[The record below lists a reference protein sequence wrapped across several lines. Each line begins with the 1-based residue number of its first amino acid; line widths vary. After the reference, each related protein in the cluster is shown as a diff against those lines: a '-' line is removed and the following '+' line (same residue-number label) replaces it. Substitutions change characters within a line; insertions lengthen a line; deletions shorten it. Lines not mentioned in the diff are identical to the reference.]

1 MGKTRRK
8 FDREY
13 KLRAVELSY
22 EKENIKQLGFELGIR
37 PELIYRWRSE
47 LAAKPEISFPGNG
60 KVARTAEQ
68 SELERLKR
76 DLKEMTLERD
86 ILKKAVGIFSKSDGS
101 YTGS

>member
-47 LAAKPEISFPGNG
+47 QTPPTFTP
-60 KVARTAEQ
+60 
-68 SELERLKR
+68 
-76 DLKEMTLERD
+76 
-86 ILKKAVGIFSKSDGS
+86 
-101 YTGS
+101 